1 MNRVIRRFV
10 TRCMVFTA
18 LGLLT
23 ACSHQPKRV
32 DCEKRLEPINAAT
45 AAAAKKPKVEAG
57 DP

>member
-1 MNRVIRRFV
+1 MNRVACCFV
-10 TRCMVFTA
+10 TRCLVFAA

-45 AAAAKKPKVEAG
+45 AAAKSLQRKAG
-57 DP
+57 DL